1 MAINMSPL
9 AQASAQPPVSPTAEA
24 TSAAARVSGLPQD
37 QELPSLAAS
46 TIERVEQ
53 QRERLNQAIERMIA
67 SRERR
72 TSLPFDPVLMQM
84 AAGFAKPTKTGSFGE
99 SMGYAAEAGISA
111 AEREYARQQAEQKL
125 ELELQQKLLESA
137 QKSAGTEM
145 LRGFM
150 PGAGMPPMGGAPAA
164 GMPPTGGAPVGA
176 PPMAAPSIGA
186 APAGAPP
193 GMGTAG
199 APPAAPPVQMA
210 QAPTVGGV
218 RRVTAADLIRARQMG
233 DPETIKTLQAIYD
246 KQIEEEKLAVQ
257 ERGLEFT
264 IPGTRRVIKNVP
276 IAEQREALNVY
287 RRSMQ
292 AGDPQSYFQ
301 YLVDKGWMEAEFE
314 EPPGGGRKLLPPAT
328 PEQEEFGKKR
338 AGELAQ
344 ADVKARGDLMAS
356 ARAASGVIRD
366 TDQVIRLASD
376 PETKGAFGQL
386 ADKGVVNAL
395 GILVREGIATP
406 RGSIGIPAIE
416 EALRT
421 AGKKQPEIDAAKF
434 ALQPITNMELN
445 FTRIF
450 LSGGGA
456 ITEGE
461 RALVRRLP
469 PSLSDSPTVAI
480 AKSEM
485 LKARALFDQ
494 ERAKI
499 YRDWERRNPRKSFDD
514 FMDDPNFKRLEEQY
528 DQQLYKIQDTYFPSK
543 PAAGGRTSGG
553 MGPLESSIRGSQ

>member
-1 MAINMSPL
+1 MAINMGPL
-9 AQASAQPPVSPTAEA
+9 AQASAPAPVSPTAEA
-24 TSAAARVSGLPQD
+24 SSAAARVSGLPQD
-37 QELPSLAAS
+37 QPSSIASS

-53 QRERLNQAIERMIA
+53 QRQKLNEAIERMIA
-67 SRERR
+67 SRDRR
-72 TSLPFDPVLMQM
+72 TSMPFDPVLMAM
-84 AAGFAKPTKTGSFGE
+84 SAGFLRPTKTGSFGE
-99 SMGYAAEAGISA
+99 SMGYAAELGAGA
-111 AEREYARQQAEQKL
+111 AEKEYAQRQADAKL

-137 QKSAGTEM
+137 QKQAGSEM

-150 PGAGMPPMGGAPAA
+150 PGAPSLPGAPVAPPAAPAA
-164 GMPPTGGAPVGA
+164 GAPPAIGA
-176 PPMAAPSIGA
+176 PMAAPPG
-186 APAGAPP
+186 PAL
-193 GMGTAG
+193 G

-218 RRVTAADLIRARQMG
+218 RRVTAADIIRARQMG
-233 DPETIKTLQAIYD
+233 DPDTIKTLETIYN
-246 KQIEEEKLAVQ
+246 KQLEEEKLGVQ

-276 IAEQREALNVY
+276 ISEQREALSVY
-287 RRSMQ
+287 QRSMQ
-292 AGDPQSYFQ
+292 SGDPQSYFR

-314 EPPGGGRKLLPPAT
+314 EAVPGGPRKLLPPPT

-344 ADVKARGDLMAS
+344 ADVKARGDLMSA

-499 YRDWERRNPRKSFDD
+499 FRDWERRNPRKSFDD
-514 FMDDPNFKRLEEQY
+514 FMDDPTFKRLEEQY

-543 PAAGGRTSGG
+543 PAAGRGTTGG
-553 MGPLESSIRGSQ
+553 MGPLESSIRGPQ